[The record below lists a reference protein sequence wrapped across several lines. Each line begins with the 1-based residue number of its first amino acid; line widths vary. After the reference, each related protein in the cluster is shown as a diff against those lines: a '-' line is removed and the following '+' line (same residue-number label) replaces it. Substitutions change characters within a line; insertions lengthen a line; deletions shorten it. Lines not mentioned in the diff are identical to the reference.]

1 MGRIFEL
8 EVPGEPK
15 PWQVFIRRGAPS
27 GGYLAYKGYQ
37 RDIQLLAKKKWG
49 RRPLMENTPLE
60 VRLKFFR
67 SYPNRL
73 PKKPG
78 LYEQRVIEALCR
90 KPDVDNMVKAAIDGI
105 KGIVFK
111 DDNMVVKVTAEKSFS
126 AKPRTT
132 IEILDATVSML

>member
-27 GGYLAYKGYQ
+27 VGYLAYKGYQ
-37 RDIQLLAKKKWG
+37 MDIQILAKKKWG

-111 DDNMVVKVTAEKSFS
+111 DDNMVVKVTAEKAFS

>member
-27 GGYLAYKGYQ
+27 VGYLAYKGYQ
-37 RDIQLLAKKKWG
+37 MDIQILAKKKWG

-78 LYEQRVIEALCR
+78 LHRQRAIEALCR